1 MENVSEFKGLNGNIT
16 AFKNEV
22 EGFEKITFVGVPGV
36 CTPFAELF
44 SYAIRDKESHFISL
58 TDINTSHNFEFKA
71 FGMHLNEEVSDP
83 HDSDAIVLLGGLSMP
98 KANVDTDDINAL
110 IKEILKEN
118 GKIIGVCYMD
128 MFTKSGWLEKVD
140 FDCIVDGT
148 LIGAVKK

>member
-1 MENVSEFKGLNGNIT
+1 MENVSEFKGLNGNIS

-58 TDINTSHNFEFKA
+58 TDINTSHKFEFKS

-83 HDSDAIVLLGGLSMP
+83 HDSDAVVLLGGLSLP
-98 KANVDTDDINAL
+98 KANVNTDDINAFN
-110 IKEILKEN
+110 IFVQEFSCFCKPEMNCTLKALS
-118 GKIIGVCYMD
+118 YY
-128 MFTKSGWLEKVD
+128 F
-140 FDCIVDGT
+140 F
-148 LIGAVKK
+148 